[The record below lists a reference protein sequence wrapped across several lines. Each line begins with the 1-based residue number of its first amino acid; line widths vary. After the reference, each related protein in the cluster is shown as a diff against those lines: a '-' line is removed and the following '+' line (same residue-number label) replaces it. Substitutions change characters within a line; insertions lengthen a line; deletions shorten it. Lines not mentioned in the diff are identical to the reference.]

1 MATVDRW
8 LLPDG
13 IEEVLPPEA
22 ARVEAARRQVLDLFQ
37 RWGYEFVVT
46 PHIEY
51 LESLLTG
58 AGQDLDLRTFKVTDP
73 ASGRLMGFRAD
84 ITPQVARMDAHS
96 LRREGPNRLCYA
108 GSVLHARP
116 RALATS
122 RSPIQLGA
130 ELYGNTGSAGDV
142 EVISLLLDMLE
153 MAQVPDVHMDLGHVG
168 IYRGLA
174 QAAGLS
180 GEVEQLLFD
189 ALQRKAV
196 DEIAALTE
204 GLPGDLAGMLR
215 ALAELCGGREVL
227 SQAREVLAGAPA
239 PVQTALAD
247 ITAIADS
254 LAARFPQL
262 PLYFDL
268 GELRGYHYHTGVVF
282 AAFVPGVGESIAQ
295 GGRYDD
301 IGADLAVPVRRPVFP
316 PTSRPWSL
324 SAAPSSTSRAPES
337 GRRPMASACGR
348 RCSSCA
354 VRACAWYRRCPGRM
368 RLRLPKRAATG
379 NCWFAMAIGRW
390 PRSEARH
397 SSFCRPRPAPNI
409 HDGDKFMGKN
419 VVVLGTQWGDEG
431 KGKIVDLLTD
441 QAAAWCVTRAA
452 TMPVIPWWSLARRLC
467 CT

>member
-130 ELYGNTGSAGDV
+130 ELYGDASPASDV
-142 EVISLLLDMLE
+142 EVISLMLDMLA
-153 MAQVPDVHMDLGHVG
+153 MAEVPDVHMDLGHVG

-174 QAAGLS
+174 RAAGLS
-180 GEVEQLLFD
+180 GEAEQALFD

-196 DEIAALTE
+196 DEVAALTD
-204 GLPGDLAGMLR
+204 GLPAELAGMLR
-215 ALAELCGGREVL
+215 ALAELCGSREVL
-227 SQAREVLAGAPA
+227 EQAAAVLADAPA
-239 PVQTALAD
+239 VVKAALAD
-247 ITAIADS
+247 LVVIADA
-254 LAARFPQL
+254 LAQRYPQL

-295 GGRYDD
+295 GGRYDH
-301 IGADLAVPVRRPVFP
+301 IGADFGRARPATGFSTDLKTLVTLGQVQLDAPVQGIWAPAEGAGLWQAVQQLRRD
-316 PTSRPWSL
+316 
-324 SAAPSSTSRAPES
+324 
-337 GRRPMASACGR
+337 GRRVVQALPGQDAASAREAGCD
-348 RCSSCA
+348 A
-354 VRACAWYRRCPGRM
+354 QLQ
-368 RLRLPKRAATG
+368 LREG
-379 NCWFAMAIGRW
+379 NWQ
-390 PRSEARH
+390 
-397 SSFCRPRPAPNI
+397 
-409 HDGDKFMGKN
+409 
-419 VVVLGTQWGDEG
+419 VV
-431 KGKIVDLLTD
+431 
-441 QAAAWCVTRAA
+441 
-452 TMPVIPWWSLARRLC
+452 PF
-467 CT
+467 

>member
-22 ARVEAARRQVLDLFQ
+22 ALIEAARRQVLDLFQ

-73 ASGRLMGFRAD
+73 LSGRQMGFRAD
-84 ITPQVARMDAHS
+84 ITPQVARMDAHT
-96 LRREGPNRLCYA
+96 LRREGPTRLCYA
-108 GSVLHARP
+108 GSVLHAKP

-130 ELYGNTGSAGDV
+130 ELYGDASPASDV
-142 EVISLLLDMLE
+142 EVISLMLDTLE
-153 MAQVPDVHMDLGHVG
+153 LARVPDVHMDLGHVG

-174 QAAGLS
+174 RAAGLS
-180 GEVEQLLFD
+180 GESEQQLFD

-196 DEIAALTE
+196 DEVDALTE
-204 GLPGDLAGMLR
+204 SLQPQLANMLR
-215 ALAELCGGREVL
+215 ALVELCGGREVL
-227 SQAREVLAGAPA
+227 DLAQAALVEAPA
-239 PVQTALAD
+239 EVHAALD
-247 ITAIADS
+247 QLVAIADQ
-254 LAARFPQL
+254 LELRYPEL

-301 IGADLAVPVRRPVFP
+301 VGGNFG
-316 PTSRPWSL
+316 
-324 SAAPSSTSRAPES
+324 RA
-337 GRRPMASACGR
+337 
-348 RCSSCA
+348 
-354 VRACAWYRRCPGRM
+354 
-368 RLRLPKRAATG
+368 RAATG
-379 NCWFAMAIGRW
+379 FSTDLKTLVTLGDMQAEAQAAGVWAPDHHDLYLWQAVQRLRGEGERVVQALPGQDEQAAREAGCDRQLQLRDGRW
-390 PRSEARH
+390 QV
-397 SSFCRPRPAPNI
+397 AP
-409 HDGDKFMGKN
+409 
-419 VVVLGTQWGDEG
+419 
-431 KGKIVDLLTD
+431 
-441 QAAAWCVTRAA
+441 
-452 TMPVIPWWSLARRLC
+452 LAS
-467 CT
+467 